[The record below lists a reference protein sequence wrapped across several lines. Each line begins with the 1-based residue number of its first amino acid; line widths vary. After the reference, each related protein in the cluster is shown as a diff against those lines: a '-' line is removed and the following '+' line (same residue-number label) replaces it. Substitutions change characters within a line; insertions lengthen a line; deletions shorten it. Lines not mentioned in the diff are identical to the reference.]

1 MGEPKAQ
8 GRGPVESDVQV
19 QEDRVIVKPV
29 GRVDSTVAEEFQ
41 RRLLGT
47 IAAYATPV
55 ELDCSAM
62 PYISSPG
69 LRVLALAAKALG
81 QHAQRLRI
89 IQPTAVVLSTLTL
102 SDFTSFLD
110 VVT

>member
-1 MGEPKAQ
+1 MEI
-8 GRGPVESDVQV
+8 DVQV
-19 QEDRVIVKPV
+19 QEGRVIVKPV

-47 IAAYATPV
+47 TDAYAMPV

-62 PYISSPG
+62 PYISSSG
-69 LRVLALAAKALG
+69 LRVLALAVKALG
-81 QHAQRLRI
+81 QRAQRLRV
-89 IQPTAVVLSTLTL
+89 IQPTAVVLATLTL
-102 SDFTSFLD
+102 TIFTSFLD

>member
-1 MGEPKAQ
+1 MEI
-8 GRGPVESDVQV
+8 DVQV
-19 QEDRVIVKPV
+19 QENRVIVRLI

-47 IAAYATPV
+47 IDAYATPV

-62 PYISSPG
+62 PYISSSG
-69 LRVLALAAKALG
+69 LRVLALAAKALC
-81 QHAQRLRI
+81 QRAQRLRI

-102 SDFTSFLD
+102 TNFTSFLD
-110 VVT
+110 VVI